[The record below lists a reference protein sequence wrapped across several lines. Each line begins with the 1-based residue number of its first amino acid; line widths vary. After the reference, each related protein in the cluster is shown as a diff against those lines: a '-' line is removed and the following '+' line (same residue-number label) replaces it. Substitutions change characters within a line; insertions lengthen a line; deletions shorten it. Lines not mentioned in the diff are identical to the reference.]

1 MDAIQLKQKAAE
13 KAITYVKSGMTV
25 GLGTGSTA
33 YWAIQFLGEK
43 VKQGL
48 DIQCIATSQQ
58 SDDLARSLGIPMT
71 RFADISTIDITID
84 GADETTCTR
93 QLIKGGG
100 AALLREKI
108 VAAATDFY
116 IIIVDEQKVVDK
128 LGKFKIPIEVVPFG
142 YESTIRKIQQLGAKA
157 SVRLTKEGNVLVT
170 DNHNYIVDADFG
182 LIDDV
187 DILHKNINEIVGVV
201 ENGLFINM
209 ASIVVV
215 AHADGT
221 IEVLY

>member
-1 MDAIQLKQKAAE
+1 MDAIQLKQKAAA
-13 KAITYVKSGMTV
+13 KAVTYVKNGMTV

-43 VKQGL
+43 VRNGL
-48 DIQCIATSQQ
+48 DIQCIATSKQ
-58 SDDLARSLGIPMT
+58 SEELARSLNIPIT
-71 RFADISTIDITID
+71 NFSNVIKIDLTID
-84 GADETTCTR
+84 GADETTPNR

-108 VAAATDFY
+108 VAATTEFY
-116 IIIVDEQKVVDK
+116 IIIVDEQKLVNQ

-142 YESTIRKIQQLGAKA
+142 YESTLRKIESLGAQAK
-157 SVRLTKEGNVLVT
+157 VRLNNEGSILVT

-187 DILHKNINEIVGVV
+187 DTLHKNINEIVGVV
-201 ENGLFINM
+201 ENGLFLNM
-209 ASIVVV
+209 ASLVIV
-215 AHADGT
+215 AYADGT
-221 IEVLY
+221 IKELK

>member
-1 MDAIQLKQKAAE
+1 MDTIQLKQKAAE

-48 DIQCIATSQQ
+48 AIQCIATSQQ
-58 SDDLARSLGIPMT
+58 SDELARSLGIPMT
-71 RFADISTIDITID
+71 NFAEISKIDITID
-84 GADETTCTR
+84 GADETTRDR

-108 VAAATDFY
+108 VAAATEFY
-116 IIIVDEQKVVDK
+116 IIIVDEHKVVDK
-128 LGKFKIPIEVVPFG
+128 LGKFKVPIEVVPFG
-142 YESTIRKIQQLGAKA
+142 YEFTIRKIQALGAIA
-157 SVRLTKEGNVLVT
+157 TLRLTKKNNILIT

-182 LIDDV
+182 LIEDASS
-187 DILHKNINEIVGVV
+187 LHNRINDIVGVV

-215 AHADGT
+215 AHSDGN
-221 IEVLY
+221 IAFL

>member
-157 SVRLTKEGNVLVT
+157 CVRLTKEGNVLVT

>member
-182 LIDDV
+182 LIDDI

>member
-58 SDDLARSLGIPMT
+58 SDDLARSLGIPMA

-182 LIDDV
+182 LIDDI